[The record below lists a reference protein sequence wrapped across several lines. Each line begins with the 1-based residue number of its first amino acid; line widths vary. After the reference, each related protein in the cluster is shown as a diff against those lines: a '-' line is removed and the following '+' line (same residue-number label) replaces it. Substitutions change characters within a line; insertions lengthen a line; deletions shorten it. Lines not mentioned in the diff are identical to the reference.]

1 MAVPAVLALFFL
13 CNIFHNSA
21 LLFHGDNIPG
31 QTTTLGPLGKDAYL
45 SLLVQEVMDL
55 KAQVKSQEQEIQTL
69 KTEQAFKNNI
79 TASIM
84 DKLAAFRAEW
94 NTANKTL
101 MQGLENLHNQILNMA
116 QLQIVNN
123 TNHVGVIQSKSSR
136 LSLWTVLLFSKYNSC
151 L

>member
-1 MAVPAVLALFFL
+1 MTVLAVLALFFL
-13 CNIFHNSA
+13 CNIFQNSA

-45 SLLVQEVMDL
+45 SFMIQELMDL
-55 KAQVKSQEQEIQTL
+55 KAQVKRQEQEIQTL
-69 KTEQAFKNNI
+69 RTEQAFKNNI

-101 MQGLENLHNQILNMA
+101 MQGLENLHNQILSMA

-123 TNHVGVIQSKSSR
+123 SNHIGVIQSKSSR
-136 LSLWTVLLFSKYNSC
+136 PFL
-151 L
+151 

>member
-1 MAVPAVLALFFL
+1 MTVLAVLALIFL
-13 CNIFHNSA
+13 CNILHNSA

-45 SLLVQEVMDL
+45 SLMIQELMDL
-55 KAQVKSQEQEIQTL
+55 KAQVKRQEQEIQTL

-123 TNHVGVIQSKSSR
+123 SNHI
-136 LSLWTVLLFSKYNSC
+136 
-151 L
+151 

>member
-1 MAVPAVLALFFL
+1 MAVLAVLTLLFL
-13 CNIFHNSA
+13 CNILHNSA
-21 LLFHGDNIPG
+21 LLFHGDNIQG

-55 KAQVKSQEQEIQTL
+55 KAQVKRQEQEIQTL

-101 MQGLENLHNQILNMA
+101 MQGLENLYNQILNMA

-123 TNHVGVIQSKSSR
+123 SNHVGVIQSKSGR
-136 LSLWTVLLFSKYNSC
+136 LSL
-151 L
+151 

>member
-1 MAVPAVLALFFL
+1 MAVLAGLALFSL
-13 CNIFHNSA
+13 CNIFQNSA

-45 SLLVQEVMDL
+45 SLMIQELMDL
-55 KAQVKSQEQEIQTL
+55 KAQVKRQEQEIQTL
-69 KTEQAFKNNI
+69 RTEQAFKNNI

-101 MQGLENLHNQILNMA
+101 MQGLENLHNQILSMA

-123 TNHVGVIQSKSSR
+123 SNHIGVIQSKYNR
-136 LSLWTVLLFSKYNSC
+136 LSLRTVLLFSK
-151 L
+151 

>member
-1 MAVPAVLALFFL
+1 MTVLAVLALIFL
-13 CNIFHNSA
+13 CNILHNSA

-45 SLLVQEVMDL
+45 SLMIQELMDL
-55 KAQVKSQEQEIQTL
+55 KAQVKRQEQEIQTL

-123 TNHVGVIQSKSSR
+123 SNHIGVIQSKSSHL
-136 LSLWTVLLFSKYNSC
+136 LSEPSYCLANSV
-151 L
+151 